1 MNMHKHIRLT
11 PHDRQKIWQLWQT
24 GEYKVSRLAEL
35 FRVSRPTIYKIIAR
49 ARKQEFVPR
58 KSVNDR
64 YRSLRY
70 GLKRLAKIEHELE
83 EKLKLQAR
91 RYNKSYPGEL
101 VHFDSKRLPLI
112 KGEDQT
118 LPREYLFVA
127 IDDFSREL
135 YAGIFPDKTQ
145 YSSEL
150 FIRQVADECPYTI
163 EYAYSDNGKEFK
175 GLGQHAFVTACT
187 ELGIGQKFTR
197 VNRPQT
203 NGKAE
208 RVIRTLMEMWH
219 QQETFRDRKSR
230 QISLLRFIN
239 FYNTVKPH
247 KGINAM
253 TPYEQL
259 LDYFYNQKL

>member
-1 MNMHKHIRLT
+1 MVMHKNIRLT

-35 FRVSRPTIYKIIAR
+35 YRVSRPTIYKILAR

-64 YRSLRY
+64 FRSLKY
-70 GLKRLAKIEHELE
+70 GLKRLAKVEHELE
-83 EKLKLQAR
+83 EKRKREAR

-112 KGEDQT
+112 KGEGQT

-127 IDDFSREL
+127 IDDYSREL

-145 YSSEL
+145 HSAEL
-150 FIRQVADECPYTI
+150 FLRQVVDECPYTI
-163 EYAYSDNGKEFK
+163 EYTYSDNGKEFK
-175 GLGQHAFVTACT
+175 CVSDHAFVKAFT

-203 NGKAE
+203 NSKAE
-208 RVIRTLMEMWH
+208 RVIRTIMEMWH
-219 QQETFRDRKSR
+219 HQETFKDRKNR
-230 QISLLRFIN
+230 QFRRCDSTTSTTWLSPIRGLEI
-239 FYNTVKPH
+239 
-247 KGINAM
+247 
-253 TPYEQL
+253 
-259 LDYFYNQKL
+259 

>member
-1 MNMHKHIRLT
+1 MVMHKHIRLT

-35 FRVSRPTIYKIIAR
+35 FRVSRPTIYKILAR

-58 KSVNDR
+58 RSVNDR
-64 YRSLRY
+64 FRSLKY
-70 GLKRLAKIEHELE
+70 GLKRLAKIERELE
-83 EKLKLQAR
+83 ERRKREAK

-118 LPREYLFVA
+118 QPREHLFVA
-127 IDDFSREL
+127 IDDYSREL

-145 YSSEL
+145 YSAEL
-150 FIRQVADECPYTI
+150 FLRQVADECPYTV

-175 GLGQHAFVTACT
+175 GVNQHAFVKACC
-187 ELGIGQKFTR
+187 ELNIGQKFTR

-208 RVIRTLMEMWH
+208 RVIRTIMEMWH
-219 QQETFRDRKSR
+219 QKEMFRDRKSR
-230 QISLLRFIN
+230 QISLQRFIN

-247 KGINAM
+247 KGIDDM
-253 TPYEQL
+253 TPYEKL
-259 LDYFYNQKL
+259 LHYFFDENV

>member
-1 MNMHKHIRLT
+1 MVVHKNIRLT

-24 GEYKVSRLAEL
+24 GEYKVSRLADL
-35 FRVSRPTIYKIIAR
+35 YRVSRPTIYKTLAR

-58 KSVNDR
+58 KSTNDR
-64 YRSLRY
+64 FRSLKY
-70 GLKRLAKIEHELE
+70 GLKRLAKVERDLE
-83 EKLKLQAR
+83 EQRKRQAR
-91 RYNKSYPGEL
+91 RYNKAYPGEL

-112 KGEDQT
+112 SGENQT
-118 LPREYLFVA
+118 LAREYLFVG

-145 YSSEL
+145 YSAEL
-150 FIRQVADECPYTI
+150 FLRQIADECPYTL
-163 EYAYSDNGKEFK
+163 EYAYSDNGKEFR
-175 GLGQHAFVTACT
+175 GTDNHAFVKTCS

-208 RVIRTLMEMWH
+208 RVIRTIMEMWH
-219 QQETFRDRKSR
+219 QKEIFQNRKAR
-230 QISLLRFIN
+230 QISLLRFVN

-247 KGINAM
+247 KGIDGM
-253 TPYEQL
+253 TPYEKL
-259 LDYFYNQKL
+259 LDYFYGPKV